1 MQWRRVAKWL
11 WVWLWLWLA
20 FDGQLRREGTHGGRV
35 EERDMFFC
43 VCCVARS
50 DACESED
57 AG

>member
-1 MQWRRVAKWL
+1 MKWL
-11 WVWLWLWLA
+11 WLCRCLVKM
-20 FDGQLRREGTHGGRV
+20 LRREGTHGGRV
-35 EERDMFFC
+35 AKRDMFFC

>member
-1 MQWRRVAKWL
+1 VGK
-11 WVWLWLWLA
+11 
-20 FDGQLRREGTHGGRV
+20 
-35 EERDMFFC
+35 RDMFFC